1 LDWISSFVFFVSTP
15 APLAPALAKDNHYD
29 TNNTNITNKT
39 FFSTAH
45 TQAAGAAPPLVN
57 MKKMKRRRMRM
68 MMAGHITRNSM
79 YNAGAGI
86 LISRPLFDFMIPK
99 FYTSPLCP
107 FLWVNDDTVT
117 QCARNLAHQNGAQD
131 DDDDAN
137 FTTNDDLAADTSKTH
152 QNKKNKNKKKEDRMM
167 TIKLIHSNAFSFY
180 PDAIYHVNDFIGQV
194 TVHPVKDFA
203 LMQAMTDT
211 VNDFYHH
218 DNDGDKE

>member
-1 LDWISSFVFFVSTP
+1 
-15 APLAPALAKDNHYD
+15 
-29 TNNTNITNKT
+29 
-39 FFSTAH
+39 
-45 TQAAGAAPPLVN
+45 
-57 MKKMKRRRMRM
+57 

-99 FYTSPLCP
+99 LYTLPPCP

-117 QCARNLAHQNGAQD
+117 ECARNLAHHDHNDDAQD
-131 DDDDAN
+131 DAHDAN
-137 FTTNDDLAADTSKTH
+137 FTMNDDLAADTSKTH
-152 QNKKNKNKKKEDRMM
+152 QNKKKKEDRMM

-218 DNDGDKE
+218 YDDNDDGDKE